1 MKTLIESLFDT
12 DLVEK
17 NIYINIKTAFDII
30 TQHISKKQHIKLLEP
45 RDANFRK
52 YKEGKLFYYSK
63 LSSRNYDIIF
73 LNHCSYNKAIE
84 NIGIGIGI
92 ELESDFSTKSCFLKA
107 IDVGWSVACNGK
119 VGLSPKWYTLW
130 REDGY
135 KKFSNLKTN
144 IIDSN
149 SLSDILAYI
158 EWLCKKIVIISE
170 RDKDEIQAIANGVAW
185 GAKDNPIMMGKKDVI
200 WYINKIKKELS

>member
-45 RDANFRK
+45 RDANFKK

-73 LNHCSYNKAIE
+73 LDYCSYNKALE
-84 NIGIGIGI
+84 NIGIGIDI
-92 ELESDFSTKSCFLKA
+92 ELESDFSTKSCFFKA
-107 IDVGWSVACNGK
+107 INVGWSVADKTC
-119 VGLSPKWYTLW
+119 LSPIWYTLW
-130 REDGY
+130 RGDGY
-135 KKFSNLKTN
+135 KKFTNLKTN

-149 SLSDILAYI
+149 SLPDILAYI

-170 RDKDEIQAIANGVAW
+170 RDKDEIHAIANGVAW
-185 GAKDNPIMMGKKDVI
+185 GAEDNPIMMGKKDVI